1 LYIQKFYPH
10 YSDGSQMGIGD
21 ELEVSYPDLH
31 GIPHRGLVYQLTE
44 GPLGVEAI
52 EIIHNSKRGG
62 GVCIVSWDDF
72 AQGLPVR
79 LRRRPSSPDHARQII
94 ALAESVKGH
103 PYDAGKANCEHFTD
117 WCYNGGTQAK
127 SETLQAG
134 ILVGSLG
141 LLAVVAIFS
150 EQGAGR

>member
-1 LYIQKFYPH
+1 MAP
-10 YSDGSQMGIGD
+10 GD

-31 GIPHRGLVYQLTE
+31 GIPHRGLVYRLIE
-44 GPLGVEAI
+44 GPLGVQAV

-62 GVCIVSWDDF
+62 GVCVVSWEDF
-72 AQGLPVR
+72 AQEQSVR
-79 LRRRPSSPDHARQII
+79 LRRRPSSPEHARQII

-127 SETLQAG
+127 SETLSAG
-134 ILVGSLG
+134 ILVGSLVMVLG
-141 LLAVVAIFS
+141 IAALAGDRS
-150 EQGAGR
+150 

>member
-1 LYIQKFYPH
+1 MLIEKFYPR
-10 YSDGSQMGIGD
+10 YSDGTLMGTGD

-31 GIPHRGLVYQLTE
+31 GIAHRGLVYRFIE

-52 EIIHNSKRGG
+52 EIIHNSKSGG
-62 GVCIVSWDDF
+62 GVCVVSWEDF
-72 AQGLPVR
+72 AQGQPVR
-79 LRRRPSSPDHARQII
+79 LRRRPSSPEHARQII
-94 ALAESVKGH
+94 ALADSVKGH

-134 ILVGSLG
+134 VLVGSLALVLG
-141 LLAVVAIFS
+141 IAAF
-150 EQGAGR
+150 AGDRS